1 MDHPP
6 TSFWTGRRVL
16 VTGATGF
23 LGSWLVDEVV
33 ARGASVVCLL
43 RDWVPS
49 SAFVEGGT
57 IARTTVVRGDL
68 DDYDVIVRTL
78 NEHAIDTVFHLG
90 AQAIVGTAS
99 RSPRSTFEANVRG
112 TWNLLE
118 ACRTCP
124 ALVARV
130 IVASSDKAYGVHDVL
145 PYTEAMPLQGRAP
158 YDVSK
163 SCADLIALS
172 YAHSYGTPVAI
183 TRCGNVFGGG
193 DQNYSRLIPGTIRSA
208 LQNESP
214 VIRSDG
220 TFGRDYMY
228 VRDAVSAYLTLAEQ
242 VGDGRLVGEAFNFG
256 TERPLAAIEVV
267 RAILRHMGK
276 TQLLPTILNQADGE
290 IPNQYLDCSKARRV
304 LGWSPRFV
312 FEDALGETI
321 DWYRARF
328 SAGGQAV

>member
-1 MDHPP
+1 MDHST

-23 LGSWLVDEVV
+23 LGSWLVDDVV
-33 ARGASVVCLL
+33 ARGAAVVILL

-49 SAFVEGGT
+49 SMLVEGGA

-68 DDYDVIVRTL
+68 DDYDVLVRTL

-90 AQAIVGTAS
+90 AQSIVGTAA
-99 RSPRSTFEANVRG
+99 RSPRSTFEANVQG

-124 ALVARV
+124 KLVERV
-130 IVASSDKAYGVHDVL
+130 VVASSDKAYGVHDVL
-145 PYTEAMPLQGRAP
+145 PYTEDMPLQGRAP

-172 YAHSYGTPVAI
+172 YAQSFGTPVAI

-208 LQNESP
+208 LRDEPP

-220 TFGRDYMY
+220 SFGRDYFY
-228 VRDAVSAYLTLAEQ
+228 VRDAVSAYVTLAEQ
-242 VGDGRLVGEAFNFG
+242 MVDGRLAGEAFNFG
-256 TERPLAAIEVV
+256 NERTLAAAEVV
-267 RAILRHMGK
+267 HAILRIMGK
-276 TQLLPTILNQADGE
+276 TSLVPTILSQADGE
-290 IPNQYLDCSKARRV
+290 IPNQYLDCSKARRM
-304 LGWSPRFV
+304 LGWSPRFG
-312 FEDALGETI
+312 FDGALEETI
-321 DWYRARF
+321 EWYRARL
-328 SAGGQAV
+328 GPRNQVV